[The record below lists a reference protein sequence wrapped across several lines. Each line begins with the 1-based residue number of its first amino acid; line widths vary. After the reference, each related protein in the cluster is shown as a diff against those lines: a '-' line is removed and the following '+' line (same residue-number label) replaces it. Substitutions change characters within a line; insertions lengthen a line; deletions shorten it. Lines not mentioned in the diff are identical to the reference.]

1 MLSIL
6 KKNYSNGNRRI
17 VSETDNREASGHF
30 YNDRIFNYHLI
41 GLLFSSLFHKK
52 DENKKETVTT
62 TEAITTELSETSEN
76 QTEVETTTEQMIVN
90 ADNYINTLSEIIV
103 EHFDGLPVTEDLK
116 DKYSNEYF
124 NAADVVKISPIS
136 DMCNFNEH
144 TACFDITTADGV
156 VDSYGISFTVV
167 NGQINYINI
176 YYVPSGAEGG
186 I

>member
-1 MLSIL
+1 MKQTIE
-6 KKNYSNGNRRI
+6 KHP
-17 VSETDNREASGHF
+17 V
-30 YNDRIFNYHLI
+30 IFIMIGFLIIILI
-41 GLLFSSLFHKK
+41 GLLFSSLFRKK
-52 DENKKETVTT
+52 DENRKETVTT
-62 TEAITTELSETSEN
+62 TEVITTELSETSEN
-76 QTEVETTTEQMIVN
+76 QAEVETTTEQMSVN
-90 ADNYINTLSEIIV
+90 ADNYIQTLSEIIV

>member
-1 MLSIL
+1 MKQTIE
-6 KKNYSNGNRRI
+6 KHP
-17 VSETDNREASGHF
+17 V
-30 YNDRIFNYHLI
+30 IFLMIGFLIIILI
-41 GLLFSSLFHKK
+41 GLLFSSLFRKK
-52 DENKKETVTT
+52 DENRKETVTT
-62 TEAITTELSETSEN
+62 TEVITTELSEASEN
-76 QTEVETTTEQMIVN
+76 QAEVETTTVSVN
-90 ADNYINTLSEIIV
+90 ADNYIKTLSEIIV

-156 VDSYGISFTVV
+156 MDSYGISFTVV

>member
-1 MLSIL
+1 M
-6 KKNYSNGNRRI
+6 
-17 VSETDNREASGHF
+17 
-30 YNDRIFNYHLI
+30 
-41 GLLFSSLFHKK
+41 
-52 DENKKETVTT
+52 
-62 TEAITTELSETSEN
+62 
-76 QTEVETTTEQMIVN
+76 
-90 ADNYINTLSEIIV
+90 
-103 EHFDGLPVTEDLK
+103 K

-144 TACFDITTADGV
+144 TACFDITTADGMM
-156 VDSYGISFTVV
+156 DSYGISFTVV